1 MVGPIKIINY
11 LCYSISIV
19 HVSYTVYIDDM
30 ANFLIFFIF
39 FLSTIF
45 FPTTRLHQQHVQP
58 PTSLFVSH
66 DEELKTTG
74 VHGS

>member
-1 MVGPIKIINY
+1 
-11 LCYSISIV
+11 
-19 HVSYTVYIDDM
+19 M